1 MIERAG
7 YTIPDEMMN
16 VRMVQIL
23 DDPKGTGHGR
33 RVFIYAEDLA
43 KSGKTLA
50 EWQKAPDAAW
60 APVGKALVQR
70 AVTAFEVTRR

>member
-1 MIERAG
+1 
-7 YTIPDEMMN
+7 
-16 VRMVQIL
+16 MVQIL

-33 RVFIYAEDLA
+33 RELMFIYAEDLA

-60 APVGKALVQR
+60 APVGKPLVQR
-70 AVTAFEVTRR
+70 AVTAFEVMRR